1 MLEADELCDRIAIMN
16 RGKIVVTG
24 SPEQLKAGLGGDVVS
39 FTTSAADC
47 SALIHQLGYQ
57 LLSHSPDGS
66 YDVVVRNGDREIP
79 RILEELKKHGIVTES
94 VSLKRATLD
103 DVFLHYAGKRID
115 ESEAD
120 WQSTRMT
127 RRTVRRLR
135 K

>member
-1 MLEADELCDRIAIMN
+1 
-16 RGKIVVTG
+16 
-24 SPEQLKAGLGGDVVS
+24 VVS
-39 FTTSAADC
+39 LTTSSAD
-47 SALIHQLGYQ
+47 SSPVLRQLGYR
-57 LLSHSPDGS
+57 LLSPPRDGAC
-66 YDVVVRNGDREIP
+66 DVVVSNGDREIP
-79 RILEELKKHGIVTES
+79 RIMEELRNHGVVTES

-115 ESEAD
+115 DSEAD